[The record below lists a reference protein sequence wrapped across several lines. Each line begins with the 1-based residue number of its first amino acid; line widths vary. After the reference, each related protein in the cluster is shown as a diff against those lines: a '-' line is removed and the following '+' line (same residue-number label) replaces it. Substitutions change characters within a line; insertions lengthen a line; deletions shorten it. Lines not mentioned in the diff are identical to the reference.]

1 MSDRRTSLLVWIA
14 ALLAVPAACVSW
26 WLLRERPVPE
36 LSPRRV
42 AEVTP
47 VPAPVPVGVSVASFV
62 RKPEV
67 RDSDTLPDGLRIAP
81 ANSGE
86 AHEPG
91 MVPHPITEQHR
102 RIFRENALI
111 GQLNGAMDAKDARG
125 LRALVAEYRDEYPED
140 SHVLQEGYEIIAR
153 CLEDRTEKVRET
165 AQRYYDERLDSG
177 LRRYIRRHCL
187 EN

>member
-1 MSDRRTSLLVWIA
+1 MSERRTSLAW
-14 ALLAVPAACVSW
+14 ALASLAVPVACVAW
-26 WLLRERPVPE
+26 WLLRDEPVPE
-36 LSPRRV
+36 LPPREV
-42 AEVTP
+42 AVAKAVSTP
-47 VPAPVPVGVSVASFV
+47 VAVVSVASLAA
-62 RKPEV
+62 RPEA
-67 RDSDTLPDGLRIAP
+67 RNSDSLPDGLRIAP

-86 AHEPG
+86 AHDEG

-111 GQLNGAMDAKDARG
+111 GQLNGAMDANDARG

-140 SHVLQEGYEIIAR
+140 AHVLQEGYAIIAR
-153 CLEDRTEKVRET
+153 CLEGASEELRAT

-187 EN
+187 ES